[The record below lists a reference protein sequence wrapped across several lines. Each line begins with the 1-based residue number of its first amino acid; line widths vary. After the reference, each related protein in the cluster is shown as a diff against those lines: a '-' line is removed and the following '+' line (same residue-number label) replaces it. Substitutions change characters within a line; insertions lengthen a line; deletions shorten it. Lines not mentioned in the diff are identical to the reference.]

1 MSGPG
6 WLQALIDEMVD
17 LHSNDIW
24 DWFLYPMEK
33 LKWVVDGSIQLKLA
47 MMEILVRLFFLPWLL
62 HQLDI
67 KNAFLHGEHGITPKI
82 HG

>member
-47 MMEILVRLFFLPWLL
+47 MMEILVRLFFALVAPSTR
-62 HQLDI
+62 HQ
-67 KNAFLHGEHGITPKI
+67 KCFPTW
-82 HG
+82 